1 MSMLLKQF
9 QRYLQAE
16 VAKYVDVREVK
27 SIVDILLEKR
37 AGYNALAVNLYPQ
50 TILPQNVL
58 FQVEQDLK
66 LLAKDY
72 PIQYIVEESEFLG
85 LKMNVSPDVLIPRQ
99 ETEELVTWILYQ
111 EKSMYSCLDIC
122 TGSGCIAIA
131 LAKNNP
137 NTQVSACDISEK
149 ALAMAASNAE
159 RNEVNVLF
167 FQMDIRVPN
176 MRNGEKYDVIV
187 SNPPYVCETE
197 KILMSKRVLDYEPDI
212 ALFVPDENPLV
223 FYDAIAKFA
232 LQHLQQNGSIY
243 VEINEKFG
251 SKIVQLLQDY
261 GYSDVQL
268 KQDINGKDRMVKG
281 TLKQTIR

>member
-1 MSMLLKQF
+1 MLLKQF

-261 GYSDVQL
+261 GDSDVQL

>member
-1 MSMLLKQF
+1 MHLKQL
-9 QRYLQAE
+9 QQYLQAE

-37 AGYNALAVNLYPQ
+37 VGYNAISVNLYPQ
-50 TILPQNVL
+50 TILSQNVL
-58 FQVEQDLK
+58 FQIEQDLK

-72 PIQYIVEESEFLG
+72 PIQYIVEETEFCG
-85 LKMNVSPDVLIPRQ
+85 LKIKVSPDVLIPRQ
-99 ETEELVTWILYQ
+99 ETEELVDWILQQ

-131 LAKNNP
+131 LAKNSP
-137 NTQVSACDISEK
+137 QTQVSACDISEK
-149 ALAMAASNAE
+149 ALAIAIANAE
-159 RNEVNVLF
+159 WNETNVHF
-167 FQMDIRVPN
+167 FPMDICNPN
-176 MRNGEKYDVIV
+176 RGTGELYDVIV

-197 KILMSKRVLDYEPDI
+197 KMLMAKRVLDYEPDI
-212 ALFVPDENPLV
+212 ALFVPDENSLV

-251 SKIVQLLQDY
+251 SEILQLLQDY

-268 KQDINGKDRMVKG
+268 RQDINGKDRMVKG
-281 TLKQTIR
+281 TLKHITR

>member
-1 MSMLLKQF
+1 MLLKQF

-149 ALAMAASNAE
+149 ALTMAASNAE

-176 MRNGEKYDVIV
+176 MGNGEKYDVIV

>member
-1 MSMLLKQF
+1 MLLKQF